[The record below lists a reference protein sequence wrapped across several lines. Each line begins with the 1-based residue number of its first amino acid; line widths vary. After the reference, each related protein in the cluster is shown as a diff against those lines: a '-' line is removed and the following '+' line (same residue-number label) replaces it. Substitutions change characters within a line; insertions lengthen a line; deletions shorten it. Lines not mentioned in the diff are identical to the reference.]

1 MNFTLKYKLNSLLKM
16 KPEKWKTP
24 SINGYGRIKFFENAA
39 AQPDTSLNYK
49 VLFDIKDSKE
59 TAGVHTGLWKIARLL
74 NLLKAGTIPSE
85 NIDIIAVV
93 HGEASN
99 LALTDKKHQD
109 LHKSS
114 NPNLKLLKLLKEHGV
129 TIFVC
134 AQSLASKDIL
144 ANDINEN
151 IVIALSA
158 LMVLP
163 NYQLKGYA
171 LMP

>member
-1 MNFTLKYKLNSLLKM
+1 M
-16 KPEKWKTP
+16 KSEKWQTP
-24 SINGYGRIKFFENAA
+24 AIKGYGRIKFFKNAA
-39 AQPDTSLNYK
+39 EQTDISLNYK

-59 TAGVHTGLWKIARLL
+59 TDGVNTGLWKIARLL
-74 NLLKAGTIPSE
+74 NLLKAGTIPAE
-85 NIDIIAVV
+85 NIEIIAVV
-93 HGEASN
+93 HGEAIN
-99 LALTDKKHQD
+99 LALTDKKHQE
-109 LHKSS
+109 LYKSS
-114 NPNLKLLKLLKEHGV
+114 NANLKLLKLLKEHGV
-129 TIFVC
+129 TIYVC

-171 LMP
+171 LIP